1 MNRFRTCFLYVFVFL
16 SIAIPACAGEIT
28 VIDSLGR
35 SVAVPASP
43 ERIIGSGSGAL
54 RLIVYLAGVL
64 LMDLALIFFGW
75 DWQMFT
81 VNLLLG
87 IPVFFE
93 ATGLYHA
100 VVKELADAKKED

>member
-1 MNRFRTCFLYVFVFL
+1 MDLHWSITYLATPEGAALVLPWVIQLIKKISGIADLNRWW
-16 SIAIPACAGEIT
+16 
-28 VIDSLGR
+28 
-35 SVAVPASP
+35 
-43 ERIIGSGSGAL
+43 L